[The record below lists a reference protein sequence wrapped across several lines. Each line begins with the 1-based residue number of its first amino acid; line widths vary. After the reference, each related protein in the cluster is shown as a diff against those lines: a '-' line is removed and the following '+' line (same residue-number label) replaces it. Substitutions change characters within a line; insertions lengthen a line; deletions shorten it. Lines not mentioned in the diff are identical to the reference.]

1 MSESK
6 FETISA
12 LVDNYQTVASTNRDE
27 SLNEF
32 ITEHTID
39 EMHKD
44 KALSSAWQRYHLIGD
59 VIRDEIPQAMPLDL
73 SDDIAQARAC
83 YFITRFE

>member
-32 ITEHTID
+32 ITEH
-39 EMHKD
+39 
-44 KALSSAWQRYHLIGD
+44 AQRQGIIFCMATL
-59 VIRDEIPQAMPLDL
+59 P
-73 SDDIAQARAC
+73 
-83 YFITRFE
+83 FNW